1 MSEISLDLLSYQIET
16 HPPTAE
22 AWYLEYLRML
32 PILYKGMS
40 ELQKGMSFT
49 STVSANFPD
58 EGKGVGK
65 SGGPSMSLVLVSCA
79 SRGPPS
85 VYSEES
91 LSESMYQMHKIESK
105 IEDLLVGGIL

>member
-1 MSEISLDLLSYQIET
+1 
-16 HPPTAE
+16 
-22 AWYLEYLRML
+22 
-32 PILYKGMS
+32 
-40 ELQKGMSFT
+40 MSFT

-85 VYSEES
+85 AYSEES
-91 LSESMYQMHKIESK
+91 LSERMYQMQK
-105 IEDLLVGGIL
+105 IEDLLVGGIRWNLTGCSLLAS